1 MGLSVSRILVLA
13 TCLLVAALPIL
24 GQTHGNARRPK
35 VLGVV
40 KCSHSPFNDFMLC
53 GPFVQSNSDDAVPQ
67 YIVTVQVTIDELG
80 NVVSARA
87 VSGNADLREYAL
99 ADVKRQKFTEKLL
112 SDKLTKVTG
121 VLIYEFENK

>member
-1 MGLSVSRILVLA
+1 
-13 TCLLVAALPIL
+13 
-24 GQTHGNARRPK
+24 
-35 VLGVV
+35 
-40 KCSHSPFNDFMLC
+40 MLC